1 MSNHLLKGKRGI
13 IFGALNNQSI
23 AWKVAQ
29 RAHEEGATFVLT
41 NAPIAMRMGEI
52 NELAAETGSQVIG
65 ADATKNQAGVRTHHP
80 VEHHAVGA
88 RLLELHLRVFTNVET
103 LPIDRGAVAALLNHH
118 IGAAG
123 TDLGLTRANL
133 AALGQGVGWWCR
145 LGVGALRQKAPQ
157 NSSNN

>member
-52 NELAAETGSQVIG
+52 NELAAETVSQVIP
-65 ADATKNQAGVRTHHP
+65 ADATNLEDLENLVVKAQ
-80 VEHHAVGA
+80 EIVGGKIDFVNHQPF
-88 RLLELHLRVFTNVET
+88 LL
-103 LPIDRGAVAALLNHH
+103 I
-118 IGAAG
+118 
-123 TDLGLTRANL
+123 
-133 AALGQGVGWWCR
+133 
-145 LGVGALRQKAPQ
+145 
-157 NSSNN
+157 